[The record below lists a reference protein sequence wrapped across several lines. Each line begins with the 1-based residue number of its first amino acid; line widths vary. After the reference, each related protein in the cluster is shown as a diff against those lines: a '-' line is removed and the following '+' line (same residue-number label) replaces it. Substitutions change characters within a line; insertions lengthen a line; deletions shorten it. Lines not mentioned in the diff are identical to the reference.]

1 MLRRSGR
8 QEKEQEGNPSFDGSD
23 SGSGVSHT
31 DNDDDEKE
39 ADAGGSKESVDED
52 DELIKAL
59 KAAREKKVRNCPPD
73 IKTTEM
79 VTDISFHPD
88 ADLVALGSMTGELS
102 VFRWKVGMVV
112 VVEI

>member
-102 VFRWKVGMVV
+102 VFRWEVGMVV